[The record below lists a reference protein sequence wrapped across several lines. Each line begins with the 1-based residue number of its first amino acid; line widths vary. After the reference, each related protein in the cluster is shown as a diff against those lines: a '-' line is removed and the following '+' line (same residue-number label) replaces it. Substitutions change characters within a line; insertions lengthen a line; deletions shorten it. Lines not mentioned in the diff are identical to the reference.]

1 MRKIGRI
8 GDFAVA
14 CSGLLPA
21 NVREPEFLSAL
32 SRRLPRIAD
41 LEPRVWAAL
50 AADPDYIALCHWNA
64 NIDNAWFWRDAAG
77 VLRCGLM
84 DWGCVS
90 RMNVGMALWGS
101 LSAAETSPWDTRFV
115 EFTRVFAREFAYA
128 GGPRIDPERLA
139 RFVLLYATVMG
150 GAWLIDVP
158 ALIQRRLGDS
168 ARGITRLDSAIKDDE
183 ALRAPLQLLT
193 NLLNLWQTRDL
204 DDLLDGV

>member
-128 GGPRIDPERLA
+128 GGPRSSSGLQVD
-139 RFVLLYATVMG
+139 ATAAAAGNAVAG
-150 GAWLIDVP
+150 VESPTPTW
-158 ALIQRRLGDS
+158 S
-168 ARGITRLDSAIKDDE
+168 ATSPG
-183 ALRAPLQLLT
+183 
-193 NLLNLWQTRDL
+193 
-204 DDLLDGV
+204 